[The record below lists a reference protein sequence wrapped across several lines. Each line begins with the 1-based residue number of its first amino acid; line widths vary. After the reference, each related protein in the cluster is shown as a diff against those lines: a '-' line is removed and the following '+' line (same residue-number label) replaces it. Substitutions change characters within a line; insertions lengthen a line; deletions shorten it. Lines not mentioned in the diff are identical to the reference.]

1 MIMNK
6 VINTCIIDTVY
17 GSKSINLVNE
27 NITKSNDDL
36 IIFFYNKSLKDLVFN
51 DTYNLLKTKYKLNYN
66 TKKINSFLINGV
78 SLRCFN
84 ENYINRNV
92 GFLLVKTLKEKNNKI
107 KEYENL
113 YKSIFAFLKA
123 LEFNDIYYKNISIV
137 IEDNDKLQ
145 HFDIIKLILQNAIK
159 YLKESKNSDTI
170 NIFINKNED
179 KWNKAFEKT
188 LGRTYY
194 KQGSLDIIETLKNN
208 LMETIEVIYKSGK
221 FKELEFVL
229 NIIYGELEE
238 VDSLS
243 INNIAINSRKI
254 SEIIAKE
261 IAGRKNISIKKI
273 KHDLSAILN
282 LLASKDIVAPWVI
295 QYLHTARVFGNK
307 SAHVETAIKYEPNK
321 LYTDDFISI
330 LSTLYNILW
339 FWYYNKE
346 KI

>member
-159 YLKESKNSDTI
+159 YLKETI
-170 NIFINKNED
+170 RCKSVYFIN
-179 KWNKAFEKT
+179 NKKI
-188 LGRTYY
+188 G
-194 KQGSLDIIETLKNN
+194 
-208 LMETIEVIYKSGK
+208 LMCFTNS
-221 FKELEFVL
+221 
-229 NIIYGELEE
+229 
-238 VDSLS
+238 S
-243 INNIAINSRKI
+243 INNP
-254 SEIIAKE
+254 
-261 IAGRKNISIKKI
+261 
-273 KHDLSAILN
+273 D
-282 LLASKDIVAPWVI
+282 
-295 QYLHTARVFGNK
+295 
-307 SAHVETAIKYEPNK
+307 
-321 LYTDDFISI
+321 
-330 LSTLYNILW
+330 STFLT
-339 FWYYNKE
+339 
-346 KI
+346 

>member
-1 MIMNK
+1 MNK

-17 GSKSINLVNE
+17 GNKSINLVND
-27 NITKSNDDL
+27 NITKSSDDL
-36 IIFFYNKSLKDLVFN
+36 IVFFYNKSLKDLTEN
-51 DTYNLLKTKYKLNYN
+51 DTYNLLKTKYKVNYN
-66 TKKINSFLINGV
+66 TKKMNSSLINGV

-84 ENYINRNV
+84 ENNNNKDT
-92 GFLLVKTLKEKNNKI
+92 GFLLVKTSQDKNDMYKV
-107 KEYENL
+107 YENL
-113 YKSIFAFLKA
+113 YKSVFAFIKA

-137 IEDNDKLQ
+137 IESNEKIK
-145 HFDIIKLILQNAIK
+145 HFDIIKLFLQYAIK

-170 NIFINKNED
+170 NIFINKEEEN
-179 KWNKAFEKT
+179 WNHAFEKT

-208 LMETIEVIYKSGK
+208 LMETIEVIYKSGNY
-221 FKELEFVL
+221 KELEYVL

-261 IAGRKNISIKKI
+261 IASRKSIGIKKI

-339 FWYYNKE
+339 FWYYNKD

>member
-1 MIMNK
+1 MNK

-17 GSKSINLVNE
+17 GNKSINLVDE

-36 IIFFYNKSLKDLVFN
+36 IIFFYNKSLKYLTEN
-51 DTYNLLKTKYKLNYN
+51 NTYNLLKTKYKVNYN
-66 TKKINSFLINGV
+66 TKKMNSSLINGI

-84 ENYINRNV
+84 ENYISRDI
-92 GFLLVKTLKEKNNKI
+92 GFLLVKMMQQKNDTY

-113 YKSIFAFLKA
+113 YKSVFAFLKA
-123 LEFNDIYYKNISIV
+123 LEFNDVYYKNIAIV
-137 IEDNDKLQ
+137 IEGNEKLQ
-145 HFDIIKLILQNAIK
+145 HFDIIKLFLQNAIK
-159 YLKESKNSDTI
+159 YLKGSKSSDTI
-170 NIFINKNED
+170 NIFINKEED
-179 KWNKAFEKT
+179 KWNHSFEKT

-208 LMETIEVIYKSGK
+208 LMETIEVIYKSGNY
-221 FKELEFVL
+221 KELEFVL